1 MGEPPRA
8 HADVHAVNNER
19 GPFMKGTFNTVLYA
33 VALAL
38 GVAVVV
44 LNIIN
49 PLSAGTT
56 STLLGIGLFCLG
68 LAGIR

>member
-1 MGEPPRA
+1 
-8 HADVHAVNNER
+8 
-19 GPFMKGTFNTVLYA
+19 MKGTFNTVLYA

>member
-1 MGEPPRA
+1 M
-8 HADVHAVNNER
+8 NS
-19 GPFMKGTFNTVLYA
+19 TFKTVLYA

-49 PLSAGTT
+49 PLPAATT
-56 STLLGIGLFCLG
+56 STMLGLGLFCLG